1 MASGADGS
9 GGRGIVVLGAGIV
22 GMCCACCLQRE
33 GFTVTVVDRLGPG
46 EATSYGNAGGVAT
59 GEIVPLAVPGLLR
72 EVPGWLLDPL
82 GPLAVDWRY
91 LPRALPWLVRFLRA
105 GSKARVRA
113 IAAALAA
120 LSHAARPPLERLL
133 AAAGLDDLLAREDCL
148 YLYDDDGQL
157 AAEALHWDL
166 RRAHGI
172 AFERIAGPA
181 LPELEPDLARNF
193 GFGIRMPGWY
203 HITNPYRLVTRL
215 AEHFARGGGRL
226 LRAEAVG
233 IVTRDRQALALRL
246 AGGDSQSFE
255 QLVIAAGAWSHIP
268 AAQLGDRVPL
278 ESHRGYHVTLPQ
290 PGVRPR
296 RLVLYAPEH
305 FVVTPMEMG
314 LRVAGTVEI
323 AGLEAPPNYA
333 RAKVLVRKARRIYPA
348 LDDTGGVEWMGHRPA
363 TPDSLPVIG
372 RATGFANVAYAF
384 GHGHLGLTFGPVTG
398 QLIAE
403 LVAGR
408 PASIELHP
416 YRVDRFWRARRP

>member
-1 MASGADGS
+1 MDSGATRT
-9 GGRGIVVLGAGIV
+9 GGREVLVIGAGIV
-22 GMCCACCLQRE
+22 GICCACCLRRE
-33 GFTVTVVDRLGPG
+33 GFEVTVVDRLGPG

-105 GSKARVRA
+105 GSEVRVRA
-113 IAAALAA
+113 LAAALAT

-148 YLYDDDGQL
+148 YLYDDERQL
-157 AAEALHWDL
+157 AAEALHWEL

-172 AFERIAGPA
+172 AFQRIAGPA
-181 LPELEPDLARNF
+181 LSELEPDLARDF
-193 GFGIRMPGWY
+193 GLGIRMPGW
-203 HITNPYRLVTRL
+203 HHVTNPYRLVTGL
-215 AEHFARGGGRL
+215 AEHFVRAGGRL
-226 LRAEAVG
+226 LRAEAVA
-233 IVTRDRQALALRL
+233 IETRDRRALALRL
-246 AGGDSQSFE
+246 AGGELQPFE

-268 AAQLGDRVPL
+268 AGQLGDRVPL
-278 ESHRGYHVTLPQ
+278 ESHRGYHATLPD

-305 FVVTPMEMG
+305 FVVTPMETG

-323 AGLEAPPNYA
+323 AGLAAPPRYA

-348 LDDTGGVEWMGHRPA
+348 LDDSGSVEWMGHRPA

-372 RATGFANVAYAF
+372 RATRFANVSYAF
-384 GHGHLGLTFGPVTG
+384 GHGHLGLTFGPITG
-398 QLIAE
+398 E
-403 LVAGR
+403 LVAELTAGR
-408 PASIELHP
+408 PTTVDLQP
-416 YRVDRFWRARRP
+416 YRVDRF